1 MGSVSD
7 VPGHMLIGPDSDD
20 FAGYMDESE
29 PQAKVIAA
37 TAYREALLRT
47 MFSPRPENHTHLPFA
62 KTFGDVQFRPGEV
75 SLWIGENGSGKS
87 MLLSHCELGWMA
99 QGQRVVEA
107 SFEMKPIRQ
116 LQRKARQFCQGGEP
130 SEKGVHDMLNWLDGR
145 MWFYDQQGTVRPEQV
160 LKVARYA
167 ADRLKAGHIV
177 IDSLM
182 KCVRGEDDFNAQ
194 KDFVDALCSVA
205 RDQNTH
211 IHLVHH
217 VRKPGGES
225 ADRPPSKY
233 DAKGS
238 GAITDQVDNVF
249 AVWRN
254 KAKERIQEAQDR
266 GDPLTEAQEKML
278 DKPDVLLVCDKQR
291 NGEWEGRIGL
301 WYHRASMQ
309 YCADRGRRTTDFAG
323 GNLL

>member
-1 MGSVSD
+1 MGAVNDFPS
-7 VPGHMLIGPDSDD
+7 GMLVNEQPD
-20 FAGYMDESE
+20 FASYHDEAE

-37 TAYREALLRT
+37 SAYREALLRA
-47 MFSPRPENHTHLPFA
+47 MFQPKAENFTHLPFA

-99 QGQRVVEA
+99 QGHRVVEA

-116 LQRKARQFCQGGEP
+116 LQRKARQFCRGPEP
-130 SEKGVHDMLNWLDGR
+130 SEQGVHDMLNWLDGR
-145 MWFYDQQGTVRPEQV
+145 MWFYDQQGTVRQDQV
-160 LKVARYA
+160 FKVARYA

-194 KDFVDALCSVA
+194 KDFVDGLCSIA
-205 RDQNTH
+205 RDTNAH

-217 VRKPGGES
+217 VRKPGGAES
-225 ADRPPSKY
+225 SDRPPSKY

-254 KAKERIQEAQDR
+254 RRKERAEER
-266 GDPLTEAQEKML
+266 EREGKELTDSQREL
-278 DKPDVLLVCDKQR
+278 LGTPDVLLICDKQR
-291 NGEWEGRIGL
+291 NGEWEGKIGL
-301 WYHRASMQ
+301 WYHRGAMQ
-309 YCADRGRRTTDFAG
+309 YCSDSYRRPTDFAG
-323 GNLL
+323 GSLL